1 MAQSD
6 FDFASAGS
14 ASFFGGI
21 EGTAR
26 LNSVMSN
33 PLTIHGD
40 YCREFKNDV
49 TGTIGMSATLNSSVA
64 NGAFVE
70 VPKQKKISVRALIR
84 SSDVSVG
91 SNAVGIGCKLYS
103 GAPESSNQAP
113 RGYSVM
119 IGDTGQ
125 TSASSDIRFYAD
137 NGGTSSITSTGVTA
151 TDNNWFWVRLDVI
164 PADTSATPDDLIRV
178 YTSPTGSESWSLQYS
193 LTIASTDAWYVP
205 WAQSGNGKIGFWIV
219 NDNTTHELHIDSFQA
234 FIEDAFA

>member
-21 EGTAR
+21 DGTAR
-26 LNSVMSN
+26 LNSVISN
-33 PLTIHGD
+33 PLTTHGD
-40 YCREFKNDV
+40 YCREFKNE
-49 TGTIGMSATLNSSVA
+49 TSGTIGMSATLNSSVSD
-64 NGAFVE
+64 GAFFE

-91 SNAVGIGCKLYS
+91 SNAIGIGGKLYS

-125 TSASSDIRFYAD
+125 TAASSDIRFYAD
-137 NGGTSSITSTGVTA
+137 NGGTDFDASTGVTA
-151 TDNNWFWVRLDVI
+151 TDNTWFWVRLDIV
-164 PADTSATPDDLIRV
+164 PADASETPDDLISV
-178 YTSPTGSESWSLQYS
+178 YTSPTGSEDWTLEYS
-193 LTIASTDAWYVP
+193 LTILTTDAWYVP

-219 NDNTTHELHIDSFQA
+219 NDNTTHLLHIDKFQA